1 LHELVI
7 ERLQL
12 LSKSVRLEKL
22 MRSVDRSAAKR
33 EISRLGKILS
43 YVDDGDC
50 VMWALGYL

>member
-1 LHELVI
+1 MI

-33 EISRLGKILS
+33 ETSRLGKILS

-50 VMWALGYL
+50 VVCALGYL

>member
-1 LHELVI
+1 MI

-33 EISRLGKILS
+33 EISRLGKILTC
-43 YVDDGDC
+43 VNDGDC
-50 VMWALGYL
+50 VVCALGCL

>member
-1 LHELVI
+1 VI

-22 MRSVDRSAAKR
+22 MRSVDRLAAKR

-43 YVDDGDC
+43 YIDDGDC
-50 VMWALGYL
+50 VVCAIGYL